1 MTPPMICCFTGHRS
15 IAPDQLKQLPGLLDL
30 ALERLIESGVTVFR
44 TGGAIGF
51 DTLAAL
57 AVLKKKEIHSKLR
70 LELILPCRDQ
80 MSHWGGRDRY
90 IYQYIFD
97 RADSVTYVSETYYN
111 GCMQARNRRL
121 VEGSHYCV
129 AFCGAQRGGT
139 AYTVEYA
146 KKKQVPV
153 INLYE

>member
-1 MTPPMICCFTGHRS
+1 MTQPMICCFTGHRS

-70 LELILPCRDQ
+70 LELILPCQDQ
-80 MSHWGGRDRY
+80 MS
-90 IYQYIFD
+90 
-97 RADSVTYVSETYYN
+97 
-111 GCMQARNRRL
+111 
-121 VEGSHYCV
+121 
-129 AFCGAQRGGT
+129 RGG
-139 AYTVEYA
+139 
-146 KKKQVPV
+146 
-153 INLYE
+153 